1 MEQTKPLTR
10 ITDMLNDL
18 FGRWFKAESW
28 GAWKVLLKATF
39 GAPLTKK
46 ELKLFCKHTG
56 RKGIPK
62 NVTELWAAVGR
73 RGGKSRV
80 AGIIAV
86 ILAFFIP
93 WEEILAPG
101 EKGYILLIYPDRKQ
115 GRVTMGYI
123 LAFIKALEM
132 FAGMVERETRD
143 AIYLTN
149 GIVIEIATCN
159 FRTVR
164 GYTVVAAICDEIAF
178 WRSDDSANP
187 DYEILTALRPAMSTV
202 PNSLLICISSPY
214 ARRGELWKAYQRYYG
229 KEDDN
234 ILVWQADT
242 RSMNP
247 TVPQSVLDKAYE
259 EDPTAAA
266 AEYGAEFRRDIE
278 GFVTQEAVADVV
290 RERRELQ
297 PIEKVRYFAF
307 VDPSGGSQDSMT
319 LAIAHNEKGTAILD
333 AIREHIPPFSPK
345 QVVKEFCDLMK
356 SYRITQVTGD
366 RYGGEWPREVFR
378 DNGIQYKTSDKTK
391 SDLYIGLLPLINSQG
406 CELLSNKRLISQLCN
421 LERRTA
427 RSGKDSVDHGPG
439 GRDDVANAVAGALV
453 LAAKKKQ
460 QFDARKLAGAF
471 TAGAYKRPAHGGI
484 SVDHSGG
491 RERVRHKSGWGWENQ

>member
-1 MEQTKPLTR
+1 MGKSKSLTR
-10 ITDMLNDL
+10 ITDLLDDL
-18 FGRWFKAESW
+18 FGRWFKDESW
-28 GAWKVLLKATF
+28 YAWKVLLKAAF
-39 GAPLTKK
+39 GAPLTKQ
-46 ELKLFCKHTG
+46 ELKFFRKHTG

-62 NVTELWAAVGR
+62 NVTELWAAIGR
-73 RGGKSRV
+73 RGGKSRI

-123 LAFIKALEM
+123 LAFIKAVEM

-143 AIYLTN
+143 SVYLTN

-159 FRTVR
+159 FRTIR

-178 WRSDDSANP
+178 WRSEDSANP
-187 DYEILTALRPAMSTV
+187 DHEILTALRPAMSTV
-202 PNSLLICISSPY
+202 ANSLLICISSPY
-214 ARRGELWKAYQRYYG
+214 ARRGELWKAYRKYYG

-247 TVPQSVLDKAYE
+247 KVPQSVLDKAYE
-259 EDPTAAA
+259 EDPIAAA

-278 GFVTQEAVADVV
+278 GFVTQEAVQEVV
-290 RERRELQ
+290 KERSELL
-297 PIEKVRYFAF
+297 PIEKVRYYGF

-319 LAIAHNEKGTAILD
+319 LAIAHSENGIAVLD
-333 AIREHIPPFSPK
+333 AIRERIPPFSPK
-345 QVVKEFCDLMK
+345 QVVKEFCELLK
-356 SYRITQVTGD
+356 GYRVSHVHGD
-366 RYGGEWPREVFR
+366 RYGGEWPREVFK
-378 DNGIQYKTSDKTK
+378 DNGVQYRTSDKTK
-391 SDLYIGLLPLINSQG
+391 SDLYIGLLPLVNSQQ
-406 CELLSNKRLISQLCN
+406 CELLNHKKLISQLCN
-421 LERRTA
+421 LERKTS

-439 GRDDVANAVAGALV
+439 GRDDVVNATAGALV
-453 LAAKKKQ
+453 FSSKGRKYHDPRTLRFTSEKK
-460 QFDARKLAGAF
+460 
-471 TAGAYKRPAHGGI
+471 TPAYGI
-484 SVDHSGG
+484 
-491 RERVRHKSGWGWENQ
+491 NA